1 MKIADSV
8 DIPII
13 IYNVPG
19 RCGTDILSDTVA
31 QLADHPNIVGL
42 KEATGELKR
51 SSELVSM
58 CPDDFV
64 VLSGDDINTLPIL
77 SVGGK
82 GVISVVANV
91 DPADIAETCNAFKA
105 GNIELARKLHYK
117 TMQLAVD
124 LFIETNPIPA
134 KTALM
139 LMGKLNG
146 KLRLPL
152 APLTPANQETLR
164 QTLKDAGL
172 IELAMGSTLG
182 LMDNLSVN
190 VGKSTDRLSDTLSIG
205 GTAMEY
211 RGLGTTGLTVSE
223 IGMGTWELGG
233 REWGDIDEAVAIR
246 LLQYAYEQGVTLYDT
261 ADQYGGGRS
270 ERLLGQAF
278 ANMQNSVVIATKVGY
293 EIDSD
298 GWVSQGWEERPSY
311 NASRDYIRT
320 SVEGKFTAIG
330 TRNDRHLPI
339 PCTSASRTVG

>member
-1 MKIADSV
+1 MFEGSFVALVTPFKGDESLDEAKLKELIEFQIDGGTHGIVPCGTTGESPSLSEEEHDRVIELTVETVNGRVPIIAGTGSNSTMRTLRATEHAKAAGADAALIVTPYYNKPNQQGLYAHYMKVADSV

-31 QLADHPNIVGL
+31 RLAEHPNIVGL

-51 SSELVSM
+51 ASEVVSM

-91 DPADIAETCNAFKA
+91 NPGDIAETCNAFKT

-172 IELAMGSTLG
+172 IS
-182 LMDNLSVN
+182 
-190 VGKSTDRLSDTLSIG
+190 
-205 GTAMEY
+205 
-211 RGLGTTGLTVSE
+211 
-223 IGMGTWELGG
+223 
-233 REWGDIDEAVAIR
+233 
-246 LLQYAYEQGVTLYDT
+246 
-261 ADQYGGGRS
+261 
-270 ERLLGQAF
+270 
-278 ANMQNSVVIATKVGY
+278 
-293 EIDSD
+293 
-298 GWVSQGWEERPSY
+298 
-311 NASRDYIRT
+311 
-320 SVEGKFTAIG
+320 
-330 TRNDRHLPI
+330 
-339 PCTSASRTVG
+339 

>member
-1 MKIADSV
+1 MFEGSFVALVTPFKDDESLDEAKLKELIEFQIDGGTHGIVPCGTTGESPSLSEEEHDRVIEITVDTVNGRVPIIAGTGSNSTARTLRATEHAKHAGADAALIVTPYYNKPNQQGLYAHYMKIADSV
-8 DIPII
+8 DLPII
-13 IYNVPG
+13 IYNVPP

-105 GNIELARKLHYK
+105 SNIELARKLHYK
-117 TMQLAVD
+117 TMPLAVD

-164 QTLKDAGL
+164 QTLIDAGL
-172 IELAMGSTLG
+172 I
-182 LMDNLSVN
+182 D
-190 VGKSTDRLSDTLSIG
+190 
-205 GTAMEY
+205 
-211 RGLGTTGLTVSE
+211 
-223 IGMGTWELGG
+223 
-233 REWGDIDEAVAIR
+233 
-246 LLQYAYEQGVTLYDT
+246 
-261 ADQYGGGRS
+261 
-270 ERLLGQAF
+270 
-278 ANMQNSVVIATKVGY
+278 
-293 EIDSD
+293 
-298 GWVSQGWEERPSY
+298 
-311 NASRDYIRT
+311 
-320 SVEGKFTAIG
+320 
-330 TRNDRHLPI
+330 
-339 PCTSASRTVG
+339 

>member
-1 MKIADSV
+1 MFEGSFVALVTPFKDDESLDEAKLKELLEFQIDGGTHGIVPCGTTGESPSLSEDEHDRVIEITVDTVNGRVPIIAGTGSNSTARTLRATEHAKAAGADAALIVTPYYNKPNQQGLYAHYMKIADSV

-31 QLADHPNIVGL
+31 QLAEHPNIVGL

-51 SSELVSM
+51 ASEVVSM

-139 LMGKLNG
+139 MMGKLNG

-152 APLTPANQETLR
+152 APLTPANEEALR

-172 IELAMGSTLG
+172 
-182 LMDNLSVN
+182 VN
-190 VGKSTDRLSDTLSIG
+190 
-205 GTAMEY
+205 
-211 RGLGTTGLTVSE
+211 
-223 IGMGTWELGG
+223 
-233 REWGDIDEAVAIR
+233 
-246 LLQYAYEQGVTLYDT
+246 
-261 ADQYGGGRS
+261 
-270 ERLLGQAF
+270 
-278 ANMQNSVVIATKVGY
+278 
-293 EIDSD
+293 
-298 GWVSQGWEERPSY
+298 
-311 NASRDYIRT
+311 
-320 SVEGKFTAIG
+320 
-330 TRNDRHLPI
+330 
-339 PCTSASRTVG
+339 

>member
-1 MKIADSV
+1 MFEGSFVALVTPFKDDESLDEAKLKELIEFQIDGGTHGIVPCGTTGESPSLSEEEHDRVIELTVETVNGRVPIIAGTGSNSTARTLRATEHAKAAGADAALIVTPYYNKPNQQGLYAHYMKIADSV

-13 IYNVPG
+13 IYNVPP

-31 QLADHPNIVGL
+31 QLAEHPNIVGL

-91 DPADIAETCNAFKA
+91 NPGDIAETCNAFKA

-152 APLTPANQETLR
+152 APLTPTNQETLR

-172 IELAMGSTLG
+172 IG
-182 LMDNLSVN
+182 
-190 VGKSTDRLSDTLSIG
+190 
-205 GTAMEY
+205 
-211 RGLGTTGLTVSE
+211 
-223 IGMGTWELGG
+223 
-233 REWGDIDEAVAIR
+233 
-246 LLQYAYEQGVTLYDT
+246 
-261 ADQYGGGRS
+261 
-270 ERLLGQAF
+270 
-278 ANMQNSVVIATKVGY
+278 
-293 EIDSD
+293 
-298 GWVSQGWEERPSY
+298 
-311 NASRDYIRT
+311 
-320 SVEGKFTAIG
+320 
-330 TRNDRHLPI
+330 
-339 PCTSASRTVG
+339 

>member
-1 MKIADSV
+1 MFEGSFVALVTPFKDDESLDEAKLKELIEFQIDGGTHGIVPCGTTGESPSLSDEEHDRVIELTVETVNGRVPIIAGTGSNSTTRTLRATEHAKAAGADAALIVTPYYNKPNQQGLYAHYMKIADSV
-8 DIPII
+8 DIPIV

-19 RCGTDILSDTVA
+19 RCGTDILSETVA
-31 QLADHPNIVGL
+31 RLVDHPNIVGL

-51 SSELVSM
+51 ASEVVSM

-91 DPADIAETCNAFKA
+91 DPTDIAETCNAFKV

-146 KLRLPL
+146 QLRLPL

-164 QTLKDAGL
+164 QTLEDAGL
-172 IELAMGSTLG
+172 IG
-182 LMDNLSVN
+182 
-190 VGKSTDRLSDTLSIG
+190 
-205 GTAMEY
+205 
-211 RGLGTTGLTVSE
+211 
-223 IGMGTWELGG
+223 
-233 REWGDIDEAVAIR
+233 
-246 LLQYAYEQGVTLYDT
+246 
-261 ADQYGGGRS
+261 
-270 ERLLGQAF
+270 
-278 ANMQNSVVIATKVGY
+278 
-293 EIDSD
+293 
-298 GWVSQGWEERPSY
+298 
-311 NASRDYIRT
+311 
-320 SVEGKFTAIG
+320 
-330 TRNDRHLPI
+330 
-339 PCTSASRTVG
+339 

>member
-1 MKIADSV
+1 MFEGSFVALVTPFKDDESLDEAKLKELIEFQIDGGTHGIVPCGTTGESPSLSEEEHDRVIELTVETVNGRVPIIAGTGSNSTMRTLRATEHAKAAGADAALIVTPYYNKPNQQGLYAHYMKVADSV

-31 QLADHPNIVGL
+31 RLAEHPNIVGL

-91 DPADIAETCNAFKA
+91 NPGDIAETCNAFKA

-172 IELAMGSTLG
+172 IG
-182 LMDNLSVN
+182 
-190 VGKSTDRLSDTLSIG
+190 
-205 GTAMEY
+205 
-211 RGLGTTGLTVSE
+211 
-223 IGMGTWELGG
+223 
-233 REWGDIDEAVAIR
+233 
-246 LLQYAYEQGVTLYDT
+246 
-261 ADQYGGGRS
+261 
-270 ERLLGQAF
+270 
-278 ANMQNSVVIATKVGY
+278 
-293 EIDSD
+293 
-298 GWVSQGWEERPSY
+298 
-311 NASRDYIRT
+311 
-320 SVEGKFTAIG
+320 
-330 TRNDRHLPI
+330 
-339 PCTSASRTVG
+339 

>member
-1 MKIADSV
+1 MFEGSFVALVTPFKDDESLDEAKLKELIEFQIDGGTHGIVPCGTTGESPSLSDEEHDRVIELTVETVNGRVPIIAGTGSNSTTRTLRATEHAKAAGADAALIVTPYYNKPNQQGLYAHYMKIADSV

-19 RCGTDILSDTVA
+19 RCGTDILSETVA
-31 QLADHPNIVGL
+31 RLADHPNIVGL

-51 SSELVSM
+51 ASEVVSM

-91 DPADIAETCNAFKA
+91 NPTDIAETCNAFKV

-164 QTLKDAGL
+164 QTLQDAGL
-172 IELAMGSTLG
+172 IG
-182 LMDNLSVN
+182 
-190 VGKSTDRLSDTLSIG
+190 
-205 GTAMEY
+205 
-211 RGLGTTGLTVSE
+211 
-223 IGMGTWELGG
+223 
-233 REWGDIDEAVAIR
+233 
-246 LLQYAYEQGVTLYDT
+246 
-261 ADQYGGGRS
+261 
-270 ERLLGQAF
+270 
-278 ANMQNSVVIATKVGY
+278 
-293 EIDSD
+293 
-298 GWVSQGWEERPSY
+298 
-311 NASRDYIRT
+311 
-320 SVEGKFTAIG
+320 
-330 TRNDRHLPI
+330 
-339 PCTSASRTVG
+339 

>member
-1 MKIADSV
+1 MFEGSFVALVTPFKDDESLDEAKLKELIEFQIDGGIHGIVPCGTTGESPSLSEEEHDQVIELTVETVNGRVPVIAGTGSNSTTRTLRATEHAKAAGADAALIVTPYYNKPNQQGLYAHYMKVADSV

-31 QLADHPNIVGL
+31 RLAEHPNIVGL

-51 SSELVSM
+51 ASEVVSM

-91 DPADIAETCNAFKA
+91 NPADIAETCNAFKA

-146 KLRLPL
+146 QLRLPL

-164 QTLKDAGL
+164 QTLEDAGL
-172 IELAMGSTLG
+172 IG
-182 LMDNLSVN
+182 
-190 VGKSTDRLSDTLSIG
+190 
-205 GTAMEY
+205 
-211 RGLGTTGLTVSE
+211 
-223 IGMGTWELGG
+223 
-233 REWGDIDEAVAIR
+233 
-246 LLQYAYEQGVTLYDT
+246 
-261 ADQYGGGRS
+261 
-270 ERLLGQAF
+270 
-278 ANMQNSVVIATKVGY
+278 
-293 EIDSD
+293 
-298 GWVSQGWEERPSY
+298 
-311 NASRDYIRT
+311 
-320 SVEGKFTAIG
+320 
-330 TRNDRHLPI
+330 
-339 PCTSASRTVG
+339 

>member
-1 MKIADSV
+1 MFEGSFVALVTPFKDDESLDEAKLKELIEFQIDGGTHGIVPCGTTGESPSLSEEEHDRVIEIAVDTVNGRVPIIAGTGSNSTTRTLRATEHAKAAGADAALIVTPYYNKPNQQGLYAHYMKIADSV

-31 QLADHPNIVGL
+31 QLAEHPNIAGL

-51 SSELVSM
+51 ASEVVSM

-139 LMGKLNG
+139 MMGKLNG

-152 APLTPANQETLR
+152 APLTPANEETLR

-172 IELAMGSTLG
+172 I
-182 LMDNLSVN
+182 N
-190 VGKSTDRLSDTLSIG
+190 
-205 GTAMEY
+205 
-211 RGLGTTGLTVSE
+211 
-223 IGMGTWELGG
+223 
-233 REWGDIDEAVAIR
+233 
-246 LLQYAYEQGVTLYDT
+246 
-261 ADQYGGGRS
+261 
-270 ERLLGQAF
+270 
-278 ANMQNSVVIATKVGY
+278 
-293 EIDSD
+293 
-298 GWVSQGWEERPSY
+298 
-311 NASRDYIRT
+311 
-320 SVEGKFTAIG
+320 
-330 TRNDRHLPI
+330 
-339 PCTSASRTVG
+339 

>member
-1 MKIADSV
+1 MFEGSFVALVTPFKDDESLDEAKLKELLEFQIDGGTHGIVPCGTTGESPSLSEDEHDRVIEITVDTVNGRVPIIAGTGSNSTARTLRATEHAKAAGADAALIVTPYYNKPNQQGLYAHYMKIADSV

-31 QLADHPNIVGL
+31 QLAEHPNIVGL

-51 SSELVSM
+51 ASEVVSM
-58 CPDDFV
+58 CSDDFV

-139 LMGKLNG
+139 MMGKLNG

-152 APLTPANQETLR
+152 APLTPANEEALR

-172 IELAMGSTLG
+172 
-182 LMDNLSVN
+182 VN
-190 VGKSTDRLSDTLSIG
+190 
-205 GTAMEY
+205 
-211 RGLGTTGLTVSE
+211 
-223 IGMGTWELGG
+223 
-233 REWGDIDEAVAIR
+233 
-246 LLQYAYEQGVTLYDT
+246 
-261 ADQYGGGRS
+261 
-270 ERLLGQAF
+270 
-278 ANMQNSVVIATKVGY
+278 
-293 EIDSD
+293 
-298 GWVSQGWEERPSY
+298 
-311 NASRDYIRT
+311 
-320 SVEGKFTAIG
+320 
-330 TRNDRHLPI
+330 
-339 PCTSASRTVG
+339 

>member
-1 MKIADSV
+1 MFEGSFVALVTPFKDDESLDEAKLKELIEFQIDGGTHGIVPCGTTGESPSLSEEEHDRVIEITVDTVNGRVPIIAGTGSNSTARTLRATEHAKAAGADAALIVTPYYNKPNQQGLYAHYMKIADSV

-13 IYNVPG
+13 IYNVPP

-91 DPADIAETCNAFKA
+91 APADIAETCNAFKA

-117 TMQLAVD
+117 TMPLAVD

-164 QTLKDAGL
+164 QTLIDTGL
-172 IELAMGSTLG
+172 IG
-182 LMDNLSVN
+182 
-190 VGKSTDRLSDTLSIG
+190 
-205 GTAMEY
+205 
-211 RGLGTTGLTVSE
+211 
-223 IGMGTWELGG
+223 
-233 REWGDIDEAVAIR
+233 
-246 LLQYAYEQGVTLYDT
+246 
-261 ADQYGGGRS
+261 
-270 ERLLGQAF
+270 
-278 ANMQNSVVIATKVGY
+278 
-293 EIDSD
+293 
-298 GWVSQGWEERPSY
+298 
-311 NASRDYIRT
+311 
-320 SVEGKFTAIG
+320 
-330 TRNDRHLPI
+330 
-339 PCTSASRTVG
+339 

>member
-1 MKIADSV
+1 MFEGSFVALVTPFKDDESLDEAKLKELIEFQIDGGTHGIVPCGTTGESPSLSDEEHDRVIELTVETVNGRVPIIAGTGSNSTTRTLRATEHAKAAGADAALIVTPYYNKPNQQGLYAHYMKIADSV
-8 DIPII
+8 DIPIV

-19 RCGTDILSDTVA
+19 RCGTDILSETVA
-31 QLADHPNIVGL
+31 RLADHPNIVGL

-51 SSELVSM
+51 ASELVSM

-91 DPADIAETCNAFKA
+91 NPTDIAETCNAFKV

-146 KLRLPL
+146 QLRLPL

-164 QTLKDAGL
+164 QTLEDAGL
-172 IELAMGSTLG
+172 IG
-182 LMDNLSVN
+182 
-190 VGKSTDRLSDTLSIG
+190 
-205 GTAMEY
+205 
-211 RGLGTTGLTVSE
+211 
-223 IGMGTWELGG
+223 
-233 REWGDIDEAVAIR
+233 
-246 LLQYAYEQGVTLYDT
+246 
-261 ADQYGGGRS
+261 
-270 ERLLGQAF
+270 
-278 ANMQNSVVIATKVGY
+278 
-293 EIDSD
+293 
-298 GWVSQGWEERPSY
+298 
-311 NASRDYIRT
+311 
-320 SVEGKFTAIG
+320 
-330 TRNDRHLPI
+330 
-339 PCTSASRTVG
+339 

>member
-1 MKIADSV
+1 MFEGSFVALVTPFKDDESLDEAKLKELLEFQIDGGTHGIVPCGTTGESPSLSEEEHDRVVEITVDTVNGRVPIIAGTGSNSTARTLRATGHAKAAGADAALIVTPYYNKPNQQGLYAHYMKIADSV

-31 QLADHPNIVGL
+31 QLAEHPNIVGL

-51 SSELVSM
+51 ASEVVSM

-139 LMGKLNG
+139 MMGKLNG

-152 APLTPANQETLR
+152 APLTPANEEALR

-172 IELAMGSTLG
+172 
-182 LMDNLSVN
+182 VN
-190 VGKSTDRLSDTLSIG
+190 
-205 GTAMEY
+205 
-211 RGLGTTGLTVSE
+211 
-223 IGMGTWELGG
+223 
-233 REWGDIDEAVAIR
+233 
-246 LLQYAYEQGVTLYDT
+246 
-261 ADQYGGGRS
+261 
-270 ERLLGQAF
+270 
-278 ANMQNSVVIATKVGY
+278 
-293 EIDSD
+293 
-298 GWVSQGWEERPSY
+298 
-311 NASRDYIRT
+311 
-320 SVEGKFTAIG
+320 
-330 TRNDRHLPI
+330 
-339 PCTSASRTVG
+339 

>member
-1 MKIADSV
+1 MFEGSFVALVTPFKDDESLDEAKLKELIEFQIDGGTHGIVPCGTTGESPSLSEEEHDRVIELTVDTVNGRVPIIAGTGSNSTARTLRATEHAKAAGADAALIVTPYYNKPNQQGLYAHYMKIADSV

-51 SSELVSM
+51 ASELVSM

-146 KLRLPL
+146 QLRLPL

-164 QTLKDAGL
+164 QTLIDAGL
-172 IELAMGSTLG
+172 I
-182 LMDNLSVN
+182 
-190 VGKSTDRLSDTLSIG
+190 
-205 GTAMEY
+205 
-211 RGLGTTGLTVSE
+211 
-223 IGMGTWELGG
+223 
-233 REWGDIDEAVAIR
+233 DE
-246 LLQYAYEQGVTLYDT
+246 
-261 ADQYGGGRS
+261 
-270 ERLLGQAF
+270 
-278 ANMQNSVVIATKVGY
+278 
-293 EIDSD
+293 
-298 GWVSQGWEERPSY
+298 
-311 NASRDYIRT
+311 
-320 SVEGKFTAIG
+320 
-330 TRNDRHLPI
+330 
-339 PCTSASRTVG
+339 